1 MLIDAKD
8 IPLNEGLEVVAIDC
22 GNDNVIVP
30 GPFVILTWSIVP
42 VKVFLIGAFPVLP
55 TIISPLF
62 KTISDRLLLT
72 SIIGILF
79 ETKKKPTKE
88 EALKMLSDTS
98 KELKQILDDVRE
110 DEMKLSCMQ
119 LKRVP
124 EMKKETISNLE
135 EDLKEIDEQCEEI
148 KLLPDGSEVKLK

>member
-1 MLIDAKD
+1 MSD
-8 IPLNEGLEVVAIDC
+8 IKKSKKVAIKTDA
-22 GNDNVIVP
+22 NPTEPKKRVP
-30 GPFVILTWSIVP
+30 R
-42 VKVFLIGAFPVLP
+42 VKKL
-55 TIISPLF
+55 
-62 KTISDRLLLT
+62 
-72 SIIGILF
+72 
-79 ETKKKPTKE
+79 PTKE

-124 EMKKETISNLE
+124 ELIKDTISNLE
-135 EDLKEIDEQCEEI
+135 EDLKEIDEQSEEI